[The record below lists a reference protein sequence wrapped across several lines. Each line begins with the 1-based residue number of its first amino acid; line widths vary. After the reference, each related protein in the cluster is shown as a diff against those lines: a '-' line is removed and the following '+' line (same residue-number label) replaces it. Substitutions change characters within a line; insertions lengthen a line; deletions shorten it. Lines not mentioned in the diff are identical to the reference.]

1 MYKSSSAGSNAFD
14 HQSHKGGGNLK
25 ENALPD
31 AKNIENNNYK
41 FADFHDN
48 DD

>member
-14 HQSHKGGGNLK
+14 HQSRKGGGNLK

-31 AKNIENNNYK
+31 AKNIENSNYK
-41 FADFHDN
+41 HVDFHDN